1 MTTLT
6 RGRRNP
12 EPCPPLQRMPF
23 AQVAG
28 AIERAINAQ
37 RDSFD
42 SIPAP
47 HATTHSFGNS
57 DELPEFGSEFLLL
70 TDEPLLPNARTFQ
83 VDGATIDFT
92 DGGTGGVYLVF
103 VKSNGI
109 GNTQLRDS
117 AARSVIGRSAA
128 TAGDPADIAAGA
140 DGDVLQRAGGILVF
154 APSPVTPSTVTT
166 PAQITSNQNN
176 YALATAEI
184 VRLSTDAARDMT
196 GIVAASDG
204 TQRLLVNV
212 GANDLTLKHQNAGSS
227 AANRFFCQG
236 AADIIL
242 NASLAADIFYDATS
256 AFWRAFPR

>member
-47 HATTHSFGNS
+47 HATTHSFGES
-57 DELPEFGSEFLLL
+57 DELTEFGSEFLLL
-70 TDEPLLPNARTFQ
+70 TDEPLLPNARVLVISGGLGST
-83 VDGATIDFT
+83 DAGDTYTIIIADN
-92 DGGTGGVYLVF
+92 GVTNA
-103 VKSNGI
+103 K
-109 GNTQLRDS
+109 LRDS

-128 TAGDPADIAAGA
+128 TAGDPADIVAGA

-166 PAQITSNQNN
+166 PAQITSTQNN